1 MLLVVLGTLCIAV
14 CDGLVFSHHLLRS
27 SPGHFVADVQ
37 RWPNYAVSKE
47 SQQSTNYAVSKDSR
61 RSLRMAVSDKVFMD
75 WAESNGVA
83 CDALSLSSYDGV
95 RGIGSRDGNKKGDL
109 LVAVPDSL
117 VLRVVGGRSDLP
129 ITLVD
134 YVSEQVA
141 FLLFFF
147 AASIFLIPT
156 SLLDH
161 DPLAGWSWV
170 LASRCGTGRTGG
182 GSLH

>member
-95 RGIGSRDGNKKGDL
+95 RGMGSRDGNKKGDL

-134 YVSEQVA
+134 YVSEQVGVCWWVSVI
-141 FLLFFF
+141 FF
-147 AASIFLIPT
+147 
-156 SLLDH
+156 
-161 DPLAGWSWV
+161 
-170 LASRCGTGRTGG
+170 RC
-182 GSLH
+182 LHFSHSQ